1 MSHTYLYMY
10 DDTRYLSLLIR
21 FKQLSLFSTPS
32 LRAKADAKI
41 QPFSIPPKY
50 FLKKIAHTSGKRCVP
65 APPGTKK
72 IHAGH
77 AADPAKQASR
87 TAKTP
92 KMAPLAAEK
101 AQKHAK
107 HAQHT
112 AAQRVKARRTPCAAP
127 IYQQQQPTRRAP
139 PPLRSP
145 AGAPTAVLQ

>member
-1 MSHTYLYMY
+1 
-10 DDTRYLSLLIR
+10 DTRYLSLLIR

-72 IHAGH
+72 IHPGL
-77 AADPAKQASR
+77 AADPSKQASR

-101 AQKHAK
+101 AQKTRKTRAAHCRSARYS
-107 HAQHT
+107 AQDTVRATPLST
-112 AAQRVKARRTPCAAP
+112 AA
-127 IYQQQQPTRRAP
+127 AP
-139 PPLRSP
+139 PAAHRLPY
-145 AGAPTAVLQ
+145 GAPTAVLQ

>member
-65 APPGTKK
+65 APTGTKK
-72 IHAGH
+72 NSPWPRRGPRKTGVADRKNTKNGPHRGQKGAKNTQNTRSTLPLSALRRAGH
-77 AADPAKQASR
+77 RARDTFINSSSR
-87 TAKTP
+87 TAAHRLP
-92 KMAPLAAEK
+92 
-101 AQKHAK
+101 
-107 HAQHT
+107 
-112 AAQRVKARRTPCAAP
+112 
-127 IYQQQQPTRRAP
+127 Y
-139 PPLRSP
+139 
-145 AGAPTAVLQ
+145 GAPTAVLQ

>member
-1 MSHTYLYMY
+1 MY

-50 FLKKIAHTSGKRCVP
+50 FLKKIAHRGGKRCVP

-72 IHAGH
+72 IHPGH

-92 KMAPLAAEK
+92 KMTPLAAEK
-101 AQKHAK
+101 AQKTHKTRAA
-107 HAQHT
+107 HCRSARYGSQDTVRATPLST
-112 AAQRVKARRTPCAAP
+112 AAASQPRTAS
-127 IYQQQQPTRRAP
+127 PTE
-139 PPLRSP
+139 PLRSP
-145 AGAPTAVLQ
+145 YGRSSVVLQ

>member
-50 FLKKIAHTSGKRCVP
+50 FLKKIAHTSRKRCVP

-72 IHAGH
+72 IHQGH
-77 AADPAKQASR
+77 AADPAKQVSR

-92 KMAPLAAEK
+92 KM
-101 AQKHAK
+101 
-107 HAQHT
+107 
-112 AAQRVKARRTPCAAP
+112 
-127 IYQQQQPTRRAP
+127 P
-139 PPLRSP
+139 PPRGRKSAKNTQNTRNTLPLSALKRVGHRARPPFINNRRPP
-145 AGAPTAVLQ
+145 AEHRRPYGAPTAVLQ